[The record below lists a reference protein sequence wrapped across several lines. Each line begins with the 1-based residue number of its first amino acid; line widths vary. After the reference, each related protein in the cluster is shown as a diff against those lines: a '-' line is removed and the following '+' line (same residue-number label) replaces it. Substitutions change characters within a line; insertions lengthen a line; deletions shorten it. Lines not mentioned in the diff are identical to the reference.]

1 LGGGQTTWLRDTNN
15 GECFTPHYA
24 FCERRSTPPF
34 CAHEEHMTALQGSG
48 CALASSATP
57 HVQHQGLQLSADARS
72 DEKRVHSYPTKTDK
86 HFKKDALFG
95 SYTETNWPSACGSLP
110 NNFYRG
116 SDRKRAVLH
125 RLQTHSCLLHAR
137 IDRHPFRGGLLP
149 NQLSLLHVSLRL
161 KRRAA
166 VTFVQSTLFSSLN
179 LCAHVRSGSV
189 RDTTHA
195 RRGGVIAR
203 SGNRKWPHVDW
214 AFRVRARC

>member
-1 LGGGQTTWLRDTNN
+1 MQDQMKSAFIHTLQRRINTSKKTRCSDPTPKQIGRALAAPSQTT
-15 GECFTPHYA
+15 FI
-24 FCERRSTPPF
+24 
-34 CAHEEHMTALQGSG
+34 EE
-48 CALASSATP
+48 AT
-57 HVQHQGLQLSADARS
+57 
-72 DEKRVHSYPTKTDK
+72 
-86 HFKKDALFG
+86 
-95 SYTETNWPSACGSLP
+95 
-110 NNFYRG
+110 
-116 SDRKRAVLH
+116 KRAVLH

-137 IDRHPFRGGLLP
+137 IDRHPSRGGLLP

-166 VTFVQSTLFSSLN
+166 VTFVQSMLFSSLN

-214 AFRVRARC
+214 RFVCARDADSLRMSFRGYGLGEGLLRGI